1 MTLAAL
7 ASTPARAC
15 APSARRASASR
26 RRAFPSTRPASRL
39 RASDDRIST
48 PSGASSLDAL
58 DRVLASADASDAQE
72 TAFSHAPARLDPF
85 ADPTPEDLRRAASER
100 DATSSGSRS
109 FEGRRGGADRDSMA
123 ELLDVR
129 ARFQGGAALLRA
141 MTSSDVFAQ
150 TLEDVTVGQLAVVG
164 EDYPSLL
171 LWKNQHYEVR
181 RIYFQRSDD
190 EVGAK
195 RVDAAT
201 LGEDYPDGGEDV
213 ADAVR
218 RVVLRGATTARPCAC
233 VPSASGCEPSAR
245 KSSTRCSSPFRCRSS
260 GRRGFLVRRLRRKLT
275 TIFENL

>member
-15 APSARRASASR
+15 APSARCASASR

-39 RASDDRIST
+39 RASDDGIST
-48 PSGASSLDAL
+48 PSGTSSLDAL

-72 TAFSHAPARLDPF
+72 TAFSPAPARLDPF

-109 FEGRRGGADRDSMA
+109 FEADRSSRDSFA

-201 LGEDYPDGGEDV
+201 LGEDYPDGGDDV
-213 ADAVR
+213 NWTLYVELFSEEYHSAPVRVRPERVGLRTVGSEIVDALFVAVPVSLFWASVGFSF
-218 RVVLRGATTARPCAC
+218 VV
-233 VPSASGCEPSAR
+233 SAG
-245 KSSTRCSSPFRCRSS
+245 
-260 GRRGFLVRRLRRKLT
+260 
-275 TIFENL
+275 N

>member
-15 APSARRASASR
+15 TPSARRASASR

-213 ADAVR
+213 NWTLYVELFSEEYHSAPVRVRPERVGLRTVGSEIIDALFVAVPVSLFWASVGFSF
-218 RVVLRGATTARPCAC
+218 VV
-233 VPSASGCEPSAR
+233 SAG
-245 KSSTRCSSPFRCRSS
+245 
-260 GRRGFLVRRLRRKLT
+260 
-275 TIFENL
+275 N

>member
-15 APSARRASASR
+15 APSARCASASR
-26 RRAFPSTRPASRL
+26 RHAFPSTRPASRL
-39 RASDDRIST
+39 RASDDGIST
-48 PSGASSLDAL
+48 PSGTSSLDAL

-72 TAFSHAPARLDPF
+72 TALTRDPF

-109 FEGRRGGADRDSMA
+109 FEADRSSRDSMA

-201 LGEDYPDGGEDV
+201 LGEDYPDGGDDV
-213 ADAVR
+213 NWTLYVELFSEEYHSAPVRVRPERVGLRTVGSEIVDALFVAVPVSLFWASVGFSF
-218 RVVLRGATTARPCAC
+218 VV
-233 VPSASGCEPSAR
+233 SAG
-245 KSSTRCSSPFRCRSS
+245 
-260 GRRGFLVRRLRRKLT
+260 
-275 TIFENL
+275 N

>member
-7 ASTPARAC
+7 ASTPSRAC
-15 APSARRASASR
+15 APSARCASASR
-26 RRAFPSTRPASRL
+26 RRAILSTRPASRL

-48 PSGASSLDAL
+48 PSGTSSLDAL

-72 TAFSHAPARLDPF
+72 TAFSPAPARLDPF

-201 LGEDYPDGGEDV
+201 LGEDYPDGGDDV
-213 ADAVR
+213 NWTLYVELFSEEYHSAPVRVRPERVGLRTVGSEIIDALFVAVPVSLFWASVGFSF
-218 RVVLRGATTARPCAC
+218 VV
-233 VPSASGCEPSAR
+233 SAG
-245 KSSTRCSSPFRCRSS
+245 
-260 GRRGFLVRRLRRKLT
+260 
-275 TIFENL
+275 N